1 VDRYHVDHRGGDG
14 SRQHPNFRRRRLPV
28 HHQQHRRQ
36 HAAPRAATAEGLR
49 KQRSN

>member
-1 VDRYHVDHRGGDG
+1 MDRNHVDNRGGDG
-14 SRQHPNFRRRRLPV
+14 SRQHPHFRRRRLPV

-36 HAAPRAATAEGLR
+36 YAAIGAATAESLR